1 MIKMLE
7 QLMKA
12 GENGK
17 RCVSL
22 LAWASVWVDL
32 SKSASSIVAAAAVA
46 FTSIGCWEFLSKP
59 FTLDLLIWSAG
70 DNIVPSNRFIN
81 TNFSIVY
88 NWNCTQLLSSEQ
100 CSAVQQLWRERENS
114 FIVRTL
120 FIRIPSFT
128 NIHFVCNGTFA
139 WFPFIVF
146 N

>member
-100 CSAVQQLWRERENS
+100 CSAVQQLWRERELFYCTNFVHSNS
-114 FIVRTL
+114 VFYKHSL
-120 FIRIPSFT
+120 CLQW
-128 NIHFVCNGTFA
+128 NICLVSIHRV
-139 WFPFIVF
+139 
-146 N
+146 